1 MRRRPTRSPLFCG
14 KAEKNFEKR
23 LDKGFVIQYNSNVV
37 KCIDEERGFCV
48 FSERR
53 RAVRDAMA
61 GILTRLGAVFSKMRA
76 VRLCVSRGGRSAAV
90 IGQSGVRE
98 NAI

>member
-1 MRRRPTRSPLFCG
+1 M
-14 KAEKNFEKR
+14 
-23 LDKGFVIQYNSNVV
+23 
-37 KCIDEERGFCV
+37 KCIDEEREFCV

-53 RAVRDAMA
+53 RSVRGAMA
-61 GILTRLGAVFSKMRA
+61 GILTRLGAVFSKMQA
-76 VRLCVSRGGRSAAV
+76 VRFCVSREERSAAV